1 MKSFP
6 TQRQK
11 RPASADKNKY
21 HASPTKKNSH
31 MIKVVVKQLDPY
43 CLGIYFEREDGTT
56 PYYWPLYAKI
66 EKSAKNRTKN
76 LDIEMVVRR
85 RDTGEGPR
93 AIMKQSTKKTLYW
106 HMFVRFL
113 DNKQLKDSKKIGAEW
128 REKIAAAM
136 NKFFLQ
142 KQKEDESKATWVIDR
157 YVFTGIDEMVQK
169 ASDYIVQMDVVLVA
183 GVLFKD
189 SISNGKLFEDMDL
202 RELIFPGVKS
212 PEPFFMENM

>member
-1 MKSFP
+1 
-6 TQRQK
+6 
-11 RPASADKNKY
+11 
-21 HASPTKKNSH
+21 

-43 CLGIYFEREDGTT
+43 CLGIYFEREDGTM
-56 PYYWPLYAKI
+56 PYYWPLYTEI
-66 EKSAKNRTKN
+66 EKSAKHWTKN
-76 LDIEMVVRR
+76 LDIKMVVRR
-85 RDTGEGPR
+85 RGTGEGPR

-128 REKIAAAM
+128 GGEIAAAM

-157 YVFTGIDEMVQK
+157 YVFTSIDEMVQK
-169 ASDYIVQMDVVLVA
+169 ASDCIVQMDVVLVA

-189 SISNGKLFEDMDL
+189 SISNGKLFEDTDL